1 MVYSYENFL
10 TPSQCQY
17 FIKRHSDLFHPNND
31 ERIYYH
37 GFHKTQTEVVVFS
50 RYFEYNSY
58 KLNGLLNFT
67 IKKIDA
73 EMFVNYFEIV
83 KWPTGVWQEPH
94 KDFPHHYYTSIIYL
108 NDNFEGGETVV
119 GKTTI
124 KPKQGLMVLF
134 AGDKEAHSVNK
145 IKKGARYTIPCW
157 YTK

>member
-1 MVYSYENFL
+1 MIYSYENFL
-10 TPSQCQY
+10 TSIECQY
-17 FIKRHSDLFHPNND
+17 FINQHSELFNPAND
-31 ERIYYH
+31 QRTSYH
-37 GFHKTQTEVVVFS
+37 RKTEIVQIFDFLTQAS
-50 RYFEYNSY
+50 K
-58 KLNGLLNFT
+58 KLNGRLNFT
-67 IKKIDA
+67 VKNINA

-108 NDNFEGGETVV
+108 NEDFEGRETMVE
-119 GKTTI
+119 KKKI

-145 IKKGARYTIPCW
+145 IKKGNRYTVPCW